1 MNNILLVAMGGAVG
15 SVLRFILQRLNVGS
29 SFPYGTLA
37 VNLFGCLLIGIIWGL
52 ISRNFLRDSTQ
63 LLLISGFCGGFTT
76 FSAFSIE
83 AMQMLQQNKWIL
95 FSGYIIVSVIGG
107 LLITIAGYKITS

>member
-15 SVLRFILQRLNVGS
+15 SVLRFILQQLNVGS
-29 SFPYGTLA
+29 AFPYGTVV
-37 VNLFGCLLIGIIWGL
+37 VNLCGCLLIGLLWGL
-52 ISRNFLRDSTQ
+52 ISRNSLNDSTQ

-83 AMQMLQQNKWIL
+83 SMQMLQQNKWIL
-95 FSGYIIVSVIGG
+95 FSGYIAVSVIGG
-107 LLITIAGYKITS
+107 LLVTIAGYKITS